1 MTLTL
6 EKPPSKTWHSV
17 PQTGVSLREGYTKLQ
32 PGHIKLVQEKAKKN
46 EDRLRPEA
54 MAQVS

>member
-6 EKPPSKTWHSV
+6 EKPPIRQDNRHSW
-17 PQTGVSLREGYTKLQ
+17 GGFEGCTNLQ
-32 PGHIKLVQEKAKKN
+32 PGQVKLVQEKEKEN
-46 EDRLRPEA
+46 EDRPQPEA